1 MSMKKKFLALALAG
15 AVAMPVVANASTNV
29 NNFQGDNTSP
39 LDANLTIKGSVQNAQ
54 GQAPAGKLQ
63 VELPT
68 AVSFTVD
75 QAGNFQSAG
84 NFKITNKSTDPI
96 NIDVAQFSDTRA
108 GGITFKERSE
118 LGASQRA
125 SLNRANVSIIL
136 NGNGS
141 NTVDLGTVMKNQTTD
156 RLVDALPANDSINIT
171 IDGVAGTKKETNP
184 VDTTTSAS
192 LDNAGTSEDFTLRFV
207 ISKHS

>member
-39 LDANLTIKGSVQNAQ
+39 LDANLTIKGSVSNAT
-54 GQAPAGKLQ
+54 GQAPVGKLQ

-84 NFKITNKSTDPI
+84 NFKITNKGTDSI
-96 NIDVAQFSDTRA
+96 DIDVAQFSDTRQ
-108 GGITFKERSE
+108 GGITVKTRSE
-118 LGASQRA
+118 MGAGKRS
-125 SLNRANVSIIL
+125 SLNRADVSIL
-136 NGNGS
+136 LSGNTAS
-141 NTVDLGTVMKNQTTD
+141 PVDLGEVMKNKTAKHIVEDLQGG
-156 RLVDALPANDSINIT
+156 NSINIA
-171 IDGVAGTKKETNP
+171 IDGLAGTGAGGN
-184 VDTTTSAS
+184 VDSSTSAT
-192 LDNAGTSEDFTLRFV
+192 LDQAGTSEDFTLRFV